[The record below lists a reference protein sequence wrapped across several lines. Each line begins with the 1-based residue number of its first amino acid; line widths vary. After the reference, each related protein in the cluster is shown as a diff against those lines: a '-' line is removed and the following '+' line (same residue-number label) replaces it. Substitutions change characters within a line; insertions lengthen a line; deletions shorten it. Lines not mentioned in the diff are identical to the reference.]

1 MRLAIPFRA
10 PARPVPACVLLL
22 ITTLGA
28 ACGRPPSTPSPP
40 GPPAIVCPASI
51 ERAGVLGGAEHVPYP
66 APSVSGGAAPVV
78 PVCAPASGS
87 AFPVGATTVTC
98 TATDALSRQA
108 TCTFTITLRPQL
120 LAIRRI
126 VAFGDSVTAGED
138 GRRLHLRIGFV
149 DPLRAYPA
157 VLQGLFARDF
167 PGQEVT
173 VANEGRGGVRA
184 KDDEDRLERV
194 LQAPRLDV
202 LVVLHGYNDLQNDG
216 LRAVDEV
223 VAALREFVRLARA
236 AGVQYVFVS
245 TLTPSRPSTGRFN
258 RTIDPRAIQET
269 NSRLTAMVPAEGAR
283 LVDAYAAF
291 AGREMQLVE
300 DDGLHL
306 TAAGNEVLAL
316 TLYESMRA
324 AGIGR

>member
-1 MRLAIPFRA
+1 MRLANSFPA
-10 PARPVPACVLLL
+10 PARSVLACALLL
-22 ITTLGA
+22 FITLGA

-40 GPPAIVCPASI
+40 GPPTIVCPASI
-51 ERAGVLGGAEHVPYP
+51 ERGGVLGGSEPVLFPT
-66 APSVSGGAAPVV
+66 PSVSGGALPVV
-78 PVCAPASGS
+78 PVCTPASGS
-87 AFPVGATTVTC
+87 PFPLGSTTVSC
-98 TATDALSRQA
+98 TVTDALSRQA
-108 TCTFTITLRPQL
+108 TCTFTITLRAPL

-167 PGQEVT
+167 PGQDVT
-173 VANEGRGGVRA
+173 VVNEGRGGVRA

-194 LQAPRLDV
+194 LAAQRPDV
-202 LVVLHGYNDLQNDG
+202 LVVLHGYNDLLNDG

-223 VAALREFVRLARA
+223 VAALRAFVRLARA

-269 NSRLTAMVPAEGAR
+269 NSRLAAMVPAEGAR

-291 AGREMQLVE
+291 AGREAQLVE
-300 DDGLHL
+300 EDGLHL
-306 TAAGNEVLAL
+306 TAAGNEVLAM
-316 TLYESMRA
+316 TLYEAMRA